1 MQIIYP
7 PLVEEYFNY
16 QRHKTKE
23 NLDKS
28 SVYQDMVVAG
38 LITETGMPTKEA
50 LEKGMIKD
58 FYEEE
63 DLSFSDFLN
72 LYPVFSDYD
81 TTVFQKIAGFWENT
95 LEFKTAL
102 LADLAAKNFDY
113 DEALQI
119 QMYLAD
125 R

>member
-23 NLDKS
+23 ALDKS
-28 SVYQDMVVAG
+28 LVYQDMVAAG

-50 LEKGMIKD
+50 LAKGMIKD

-63 DLSFSDFLN
+63 YLSFPEFLA
-72 LYPVFSDYD
+72 LYPVFANYD
-81 TTVFQKIAGFWENT
+81 KALFQQIAGFWEIT
-95 LEFKTAL
+95 LDFKTEL
-102 LADLAAKNFDY
+102 LAALAAKSFDY
-113 DEALQI
+113 DETVQI
-119 QMYLAD
+119 QMYLAE